1 MYINNYHNIKIHIYI
16 LNKRKRKSFK
26 KIYFIKVFCAFRR
39 LLTNLLLKGNVNLL
53 IIYKYIYIYIYI
65 TVQEREGEVTLSNN

>member
-26 KIYFIKVFCAFRR
+26 KIYFIKVFCAFRI

-53 IIYKYIYIYIYI
+53 IIYIYIYILQYK
-65 TVQEREGEVTLSNN
+65 REKEK

>member
-1 MYINNYHNIKIHIYI
+1 MYINNYHDIKIHIYM

-53 IIYKYIYIYIYI
+53 IIYKYIYIYILQYK
-65 TVQEREGEVTLSNN
+65 REKEK